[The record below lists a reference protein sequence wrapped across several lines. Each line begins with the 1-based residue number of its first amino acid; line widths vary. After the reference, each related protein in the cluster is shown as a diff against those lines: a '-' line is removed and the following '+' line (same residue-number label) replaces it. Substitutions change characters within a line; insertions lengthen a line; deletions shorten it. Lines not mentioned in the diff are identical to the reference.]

1 LLGLGW
7 FGFPHELDALGDCHG
22 AASGDV
28 VSRARFVAT
37 MRRTL
42 AVTDVQF
49 PAELR
54 RQHLYLFHC
63 RNTRGA

>member
-1 LLGLGW
+1 
-7 FGFPHELDALGDCHG
+7 
-22 AASGDV
+22 
-28 VSRARFVAT
+28 